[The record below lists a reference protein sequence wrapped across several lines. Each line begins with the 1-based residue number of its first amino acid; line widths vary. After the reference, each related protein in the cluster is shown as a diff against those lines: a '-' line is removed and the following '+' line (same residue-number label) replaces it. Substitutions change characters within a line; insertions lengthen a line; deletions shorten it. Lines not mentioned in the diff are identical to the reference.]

1 MQLRHLYFVY
11 LNMGFWTT
19 IIEYQYSALARVS
32 LIPTSEQ
39 ESA

>member
-1 MQLRHLYFVY
+1 MPFVFCLFEY
-11 LNMGFWTT
+11 GILKNNYYQ
-19 IIEYQYSALARVS
+19 YQYSALARVS